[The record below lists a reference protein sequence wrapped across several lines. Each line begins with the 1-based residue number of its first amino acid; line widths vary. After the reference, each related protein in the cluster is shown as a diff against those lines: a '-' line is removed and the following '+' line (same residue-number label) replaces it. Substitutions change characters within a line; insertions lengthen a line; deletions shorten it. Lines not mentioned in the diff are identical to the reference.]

1 MSDNENSNKKLMPEG
16 GSSPPTD
23 QVQTTD
29 APAVDSE
36 TKDTSSA
43 EEEEKNP
50 QTPSTDND
58 KDKDESQGQETE
70 GGEEPNENPNKENKN
85 DYSETAKKVGESL
98 GEKYNKMLEAK
109 KNDNNK
115 DSLGDQMK
123 DLNEV
128 QVDKAFVSDSI
139 NLLGKISFDEL
150 IGNPLRAAVK
160 AQRDLAKET
169 LSYIRE
175 EGIKVDE
182 NGQGQI
188 TYVTM
193 NFIRDG
199 KQVKMRVPLLTLMP
213 VPRLSI
219 STMSYTFKAKVNAM
233 SGVVASVGSG
243 GTPIN
248 AGIST
253 GEGSK
258 SAAPAKQTTDSS
270 AKGNNETTGNKPGAS
285 TDNPAAS
292 KDNPAASKDN
302 PAASSNN
309 PTASAAGAKPT
320 ISTTP
325 TMSVGYSSKKDSGA
339 TRDSR
344 YSVETTMDISITASE
359 GEMPRGIDRLL
370 GVLDDSTE
378 VIDPKGTLQVSADR
392 ISLVNNYGAISVSY
406 RNGKGAYA
414 PTDVTCEPIEG
425 EAKPDMLESGD
436 EMLLI
441 FKAKGVYMVSAGE
454 LHRIVFVS

>member
-1 MSDNENSNKKLMPEG
+1 MSDNENNNNDLIPEG

-23 QVQTTD
+23 QVSQTD

-36 TKDTSSA
+36 TTDTSSA
-43 EEEEKNP
+43 EEEN
-50 QTPSTDND
+50 QQAPSTDND
-58 KDKDESQGQETE
+58 KNQSHES
-70 GGEEPNENPNKENKN
+70 NE
-85 DYSETAKKVGESL
+85 
-98 GEKYNKMLEAK
+98 GEKSEKNEDNKSDDSK
-109 KNDNNK
+109 KKEEKSTLDKTVDTTTSVIGALGDAHNAAQK
-115 DSLGDQMK
+115 KEKTPSLGDQMK

-193 NFIRDG
+193 NFFRDG

-253 GEGSK
+253 DNGSK
-258 SAAPAKQTTDSS
+258 SAASAKPAKDSS
-270 AKGNNETTGNKPGAS
+270 AKGNNEKTG
-285 TDNPAAS
+285 DNPAAS
-292 KDNPAASKDN
+292 TDNS
-302 PAASSNN
+302 AASSNK
-309 PTASAAGAKPT
+309 TAASATGAKPT

-392 ISLVNNYGAISVSY
+392 ISLVNNYGVISVSY

-414 PTDVTCEPIEG
+414 PTDVTCDPIEG

-454 LHRIVFVS
+454 LTRIVFVS

>member
-1 MSDNENSNKKLMPEG
+1 MSDNENINKDLIPEG
-16 GSSPPTD
+16 DSSPPTD
-23 QVQTTD
+23 QVPTTD

-36 TKDTSSA
+36 TNDTSSA
-43 EEEEKNP
+43 ENEEKNP
-50 QTPSTDND
+50 QTPPTDND

-70 GGEEPNENPNKENKN
+70 GGEEPNKENKN
-85 DYSETAKKVGESL
+85 DYSETAKKVGDSL
-98 GEKYNKMLEAK
+98 TQKYNKLLEAK

-128 QVDKAFVSDSI
+128 QVDKTFVSDSI

-253 GEGSK
+253 DNGSK
-258 SAAPAKQTTDSS
+258 SAAPAKPTTDSS
-270 AKGNNETTGNKPGAS
+270 SKGNNGKTG
-285 TDNPAAS
+285 DNPAAS
-292 KDNPAASKDN
+292 TDNSAASTEK
-302 PAASSNN
+302 PAASSDK
-309 PTASAAGAKPT
+309 PTASATGAKPT

-414 PTDVTCEPIEG
+414 PADVNCEPIEG
-425 EAKPDMLESGD
+425 ETKPDMLESGD

>member
-1 MSDNENSNKKLMPEG
+1 MSDNENNNKDLKPG
-16 GSSPPTD
+16 GESSPPTD
-23 QVQTTD
+23 QVSQTD

-36 TKDTSSA
+36 TNDTSSA
-43 EEEEKNP
+43 ENEEENQ
-50 QTPSTDND
+50 QTPTTDND
-58 KDKDESQGQETE
+58 NDESQGQGTE
-70 GGEEPNENPNKENKN
+70 GGEEPDENKKEDKN
-85 DYSETAKKVGESL
+85 DLADKLKKGGESL
-98 GEKYNKMLEAK
+98 TQKYNKLLEAK
-109 KNDNNK
+109 RNENNK

-128 QVDKAFVSDSI
+128 QVDKTFVSDSI

-258 SAAPAKQTTDSS
+258 SAAPAKPTTDSS
-270 AKGNNETTGNKPGAS
+270 SKGNNGKTGDNPAAS

-292 KDNPAASKDN
+292 TEN
-302 PAASSNN
+302 PAASSNK
-309 PTASAAGAKPT
+309 TAASATGAKST

-406 RNGKGAYA
+406 RNGKGAYV

-425 EAKPDMLESGD
+425 ETKPDILESGD

-441 FKAKGVYMVSAGE
+441 FKAKGVYVVSAGE

>member
-1 MSDNENSNKKLMPEG
+1 MSDNENKNKDLMPEG
-16 GSSPPTD
+16 SSSPPTD

-29 APAVDSE
+29 ATAVDSE

-43 EEEEKNP
+43 ENEEENQ
-50 QTPSTDND
+50 QTPTTDND
-58 KDKDESQGQETE
+58 NDKDESQGQETE
-70 GGEEPNENPNKENKN
+70 GGEEPNKENKN
-85 DYSETAKKVGESL
+85 DVSEAVKNFGESAF
-98 GEKYNKMLEAK
+98 EKGKEYYNTL
-109 KNDNNK
+109 KNKENK

-248 AGIST
+248 AGMST
-253 GEGSK
+253 DNGSK
-258 SAAPAKQTTDSS
+258 SAAPAKPTTDSS
-270 AKGNNETTGNKPGAS
+270 SKGNNGKTG
-285 TDNPAAS
+285 DNPAAS
-292 KDNPAASKDN
+292 TDNSAASTENSATSSNKT
-302 PAASSNN
+302 AASA
-309 PTASAAGAKPT
+309 TGAKPT

-406 RNGKGAYA
+406 RNGKGAYV

>member
-1 MSDNENSNKKLMPEG
+1 MSDNENNNKDLKPG
-16 GSSPPTD
+16 GESSPPTEENL
-23 QVQTTD
+23 Q
-29 APAVDSE
+29 AP
-36 TKDTSSA
+36 
-43 EEEEKNP
+43 P
-50 QTPSTDND
+50 TDND
-58 KDKDESQGQETE
+58 KNQSHESNEGKKSEKSEDNKSDDSKKKEEKSTLDKAVDTTTSVIGALGDAHNAAQK
-70 GGEEPNENPNKENKN
+70 KEK
-85 DYSETAKKVGESL
+85 TP
-98 GEKYNKMLEAK
+98 
-109 KNDNNK
+109 
-115 DSLGDQMK
+115 SLGDQMK

-193 NFIRDG
+193 NFFRDG

-248 AGIST
+248 AGMST
-253 GEGSK
+253 DNGSK
-258 SAAPAKQTTDSS
+258 SAASAKQAKDSS
-270 AKGNNETTGNKPGAS
+270 SKGNNEKTGDEPAAS
-285 TDNPAAS
+285 TDNS
-292 KDNPAASKDN
+292 
-302 PAASSNN
+302 AASSNK
-309 PTASAAGAKPT
+309 TAASAAGAKPT

-344 YSVETTMDISITASE
+344 YSVESTMDISITASE

-370 GVLDDSTE
+370 GILDDSTE

-392 ISLVNNYGAISVSY
+392 ISLVNNYGVISVSY

-441 FKAKGVYMVSAGE
+441 FKAKGVYMISAGE

>member
-1 MSDNENSNKKLMPEG
+1 MSDNENNNNDLKPVG

-23 QVQTTD
+23 QVSQTD
-29 APAVDSE
+29 APAVGSE
-36 TKDTSSA
+36 NNDTSSA
-43 EEEEKNP
+43 EEKEEKP
-50 QTPSTDND
+50 QGPSTDND

-70 GGEEPNENPNKENKN
+70 GGEESNKENKN
-85 DYSETAKKVGESL
+85 DFSETAKKVGKSL
-98 GEKYNKMLEAK
+98 TEKYNELLEAK
-109 KNDNNK
+109 KNDNKK

-128 QVDKAFVSDSI
+128 QVDKTFVSDSI

-193 NFIRDG
+193 NFFRDG

-248 AGIST
+248 AGMST
-253 GEGSK
+253 DNGSK
-258 SAAPAKQTTDSS
+258 SAASAKPAKDSS
-270 AKGNNETTGNKPGAS
+270 SKGNNEKTG
-285 TDNPAAS
+285 DEPAAS
-292 KDNPAASKDN
+292 TENS
-302 PAASSNN
+302 AASSNK
-309 PTASAAGAKPT
+309 TAASAAGAKPT

-454 LHRIVFVS
+454 LTRIVFVS

>member
-1 MSDNENSNKKLMPEG
+1 MPEG
-16 GSSPPTD
+16 GSSPPTEENP
-23 QVQTTD
+23 
-29 APAVDSE
+29 PA
-36 TKDTSSA
+36 
-43 EEEEKNP
+43 
-50 QTPSTDND
+50 PSTDND
-58 KDKDESQGQETE
+58 KNQSHESNEGKKSEKSEDNKSDDSKKKEEKSTLDKAVDTTTSVIGALGDAHNAAQK
-70 GGEEPNENPNKENKN
+70 KEK
-85 DYSETAKKVGESL
+85 TP
-98 GEKYNKMLEAK
+98 
-109 KNDNNK
+109 
-115 DSLGDQMK
+115 SLGDQMK

-128 QVDKAFVSDSI
+128 QVDKTFVSDSI

-193 NFIRDG
+193 NFFRDG

-248 AGIST
+248 AGMST
-253 GEGSK
+253 DNGSK
-258 SAAPAKQTTDSS
+258 SAASAKPAKDSS
-270 AKGNNETTGNKPGAS
+270 SKGNNEKTGDEPAAS
-285 TDNPAAS
+285 TDNS
-292 KDNPAASKDN
+292 
-302 PAASSNN
+302 AASSNK
-309 PTASAAGAKPT
+309 TAASAAGAKPT

-370 GVLDDSTE
+370 GILDDSTE
-378 VIDPKGTLQVSADR
+378 VIDLKGTLQVSADR
-392 ISLVNNYGAISVSY
+392 ISLVNNYGVISVSY

-425 EAKPDMLESGD
+425 EVKPDMLESGD

-454 LHRIVFVS
+454 LTRIVFVS

>member
-1 MSDNENSNKKLMPEG
+1 MPEG

-23 QVQTTD
+23 QVSQTD
-29 APAVDSE
+29 APAVGSE
-36 TKDTSSA
+36 NNDTSSA
-43 EEEEKNP
+43 EEKEEKP
-50 QTPSTDND
+50 QGPSTDND

-70 GGEEPNENPNKENKN
+70 GGEESNKENKN
-85 DYSETAKKVGESL
+85 DFSETAKKVGKSL
-98 GEKYNKMLEAK
+98 TEKYNELLEAK
-109 KNDNNK
+109 KNDNKK

-128 QVDKAFVSDSI
+128 QVDKTFVSDSI

-193 NFIRDG
+193 NFFRDG

-248 AGIST
+248 AGMST
-253 GEGSK
+253 DNGSK
-258 SAAPAKQTTDSS
+258 SAASAKQAKDSS
-270 AKGNNETTGNKPGAS
+270 SKGNNEKTGDEPAAS
-285 TDNPAAS
+285 TDNS
-292 KDNPAASKDN
+292 
-302 PAASSNN
+302 AASSNK
-309 PTASAAGAKPT
+309 TAASAAGAKPT

-370 GVLDDSTE
+370 GILDDSTE

-441 FKAKGVYMVSAGE
+441 FKAKGVYMISAGE

>member
-1 MSDNENSNKKLMPEG
+1 MSDNENKNNNLMPEG

-23 QVQTTD
+23 QVSTTD
-29 APAVDSE
+29 PPAVDSE
-36 TKDTSSA
+36 TNDTSSA
-43 EEEEKNP
+43 ENEEENQ
-50 QTPSTDND
+50 QTPTTDND
-58 KDKDESQGQETE
+58 NDESQGQRTE
-70 GGEEPNENPNKENKN
+70 GGEEPDGNDKENENPNKENKN
-85 DYSETAKKVGESL
+85 DLPNTIGNSVGKVFKEGMDAWKTTSNA
-98 GEKYNKMLEAK
+98 G
-109 KNDNNK
+109 NDK
-115 DSLGDQMK
+115 SLGDQMK

-253 GEGSK
+253 DNGSK
-258 SAAPAKQTTDSS
+258 SAAPAKQTTGSS
-270 AKGNNETTGNKPGAS
+270 AKGNNEKTGDKPAAS
-285 TDNPAAS
+285 TDNSAAS
-292 KDNPAASKDN
+292 TENST
-302 PAASSNN
+302 ASSNK
-309 PTASAAGAKPT
+309 TAASAAGAKPT

-392 ISLVNNYGAISVSY
+392 ISLVNNYGTISVSY

-414 PTDVTCEPIEG
+414 PTDVTCDPIEG

-454 LHRIVFVS
+454 LTRIVFVS

>member
-1 MSDNENSNKKLMPEG
+1 MSDNENNNNDLIPEG

-23 QVQTTD
+23 QVSQTD
-29 APAVDSE
+29 APAVGSE
-36 TKDTSSA
+36 NNDTSSA
-43 EEEEKNP
+43 EEKEEKP
-50 QTPSTDND
+50 QGPSTDND

-70 GGEEPNENPNKENKN
+70 GGEESNKENKN
-85 DYSETAKKVGESL
+85 DFSETAKKVGKSL
-98 GEKYNKMLEAK
+98 TEKYNELLEAK
-109 KNDNNK
+109 KNDNKK

-128 QVDKAFVSDSI
+128 QVDKTFVSDSI

-193 NFIRDG
+193 NFFRDG

-248 AGIST
+248 AGMST
-253 GEGSK
+253 DNGSK
-258 SAAPAKQTTDSS
+258 SAASAKPAKDSS
-270 AKGNNETTGNKPGAS
+270 SKGNNEKTGDEPAAS
-285 TDNPAAS
+285 TDNS
-292 KDNPAASKDN
+292 
-302 PAASSNN
+302 AASSNK
-309 PTASAAGAKPT
+309 TAASAAGAKPT

-344 YSVETTMDISITASE
+344 YSVESTMDISITASE

-370 GVLDDSTE
+370 GILDDSTE

-454 LHRIVFVS
+454 LTRIVFVS

>member
-1 MSDNENSNKKLMPEG
+1 MSDNENKNKDLMPEG

-29 APAVDSE
+29 ATAVDSE

-43 EEEEKNP
+43 ENEEENQ
-50 QTPSTDND
+50 QTPTTDND
-58 KDKDESQGQETE
+58 NDKDESQGQETE
-70 GGEEPNENPNKENKN
+70 GGEEPNKENKN
-85 DYSETAKKVGESL
+85 DVSEAVKNFGESAF
-98 GEKYNKMLEAK
+98 EKGKEYYNTL
-109 KNDNNK
+109 KNKENK

-213 VPRLSI
+213 VPRL
-219 STMSYTFKAKVNAM
+219 N
-233 SGVVASVGSG
+233 
-243 GTPIN
+243 
-248 AGIST
+248 
-253 GEGSK
+253 
-258 SAAPAKQTTDSS
+258 Q
-270 AKGNNETTGNKPGAS
+270 
-285 TDNPAAS
+285 
-292 KDNPAASKDN
+292 
-302 PAASSNN
+302 
-309 PTASAAGAKPT
+309 
-320 ISTTP
+320 
-325 TMSVGYSSKKDSGA
+325 
-339 TRDSR
+339 
-344 YSVETTMDISITASE
+344 
-359 GEMPRGIDRLL
+359 
-370 GVLDDSTE
+370 
-378 VIDPKGTLQVSADR
+378 
-392 ISLVNNYGAISVSY
+392 
-406 RNGKGAYA
+406 
-414 PTDVTCEPIEG
+414 
-425 EAKPDMLESGD
+425 
-436 EMLLI
+436 
-441 FKAKGVYMVSAGE
+441 YMFYKY
-454 LHRIVFVS
+454 L

>member
-1 MSDNENSNKKLMPEG
+1 MSDNENNNNDLIPEG

-23 QVQTTD
+23 QVSQTD

-36 TKDTSSA
+36 TTDTSSA
-43 EEEEKNP
+43 EEEN
-50 QTPSTDND
+50 QQAPSTDND
-58 KDKDESQGQETE
+58 NDESQSQETE
-70 GGEEPNENPNKENKN
+70 GGEKPDGNKKEDKN
-85 DYSETAKKVGESL
+85 DLSDQLKEAGKSL
-98 GEKYNKMLEAK
+98 TQKYNELLEAK
-109 KNDNNK
+109 KNDNKK

-128 QVDKAFVSDSI
+128 QVDKTFVSDSI

-193 NFIRDG
+193 NFFRDG

-243 GTPIN
+243 GSPIN
-248 AGIST
+248 AGMST
-253 GEGSK
+253 DNGSK

-270 AKGNNETTGNKPGAS
+270 SKGNNEKTG
-285 TDNPAAS
+285 DNPAAS
-292 KDNPAASKDN
+292 TDNS
-302 PAASSNN
+302 AASSNK
-309 PTASAAGAKPT
+309 TAASATGAKPT
-320 ISTTP
+320 IATTP

-392 ISLVNNYGAISVSY
+392 ISLVNNYGVISVSY

-454 LHRIVFVS
+454 LTRIVFVS

>member
-1 MSDNENSNKKLMPEG
+1 MSDNENNNKDLKPG
-16 GSSPPTD
+16 GESSPPT
-23 QVQTTD
+23 
-29 APAVDSE
+29 
-36 TKDTSSA
+36 
-43 EEEEKNP
+43 EENP
-50 QTPSTDND
+50 QTPHTDNDND
-58 KDKDESQGQETE
+58 KDKSQSQETE
-70 GGEEPNENPNKENKN
+70 GGEEPDVNNKEDENPNKENKN
-85 DYSETAKKVGESL
+85 DLANKIGNSVGKAVEEGIDAWKTTSNT
-98 GEKYNKMLEAK
+98 GK
-109 KNDNNK
+109 DN
-115 DSLGDQMK
+115 SLGDQIK

-128 QVDKAFVSDSI
+128 QVDKTFVSDSI

-193 NFIRDG
+193 NFFRDG

-253 GEGSK
+253 DNGSK
-258 SAAPAKQTTDSS
+258 SAASAKPAKDSS
-270 AKGNNETTGNKPGAS
+270 AKGNNEKTGDKPAAS
-285 TDNPAAS
+285 TDNPS
-292 KDNPAASKDN
+292 T
-302 PAASSNN
+302 SSNK

-392 ISLVNNYGAISVSY
+392 ISLVNNYGVISVSY

-414 PTDVTCEPIEG
+414 PTDVTCDPIEG

-454 LHRIVFVS
+454 LTRIVFVS

>member
-1 MSDNENSNKKLMPEG
+1 MSDNENNNKDLKPG
-16 GSSPPTD
+16 GESSPPTK
-23 QVQTTD
+23 
-29 APAVDSE
+29 E
-36 TKDTSSA
+36 
-43 EEEEKNP
+43 NP
-50 QTPSTDND
+50 QTPHTDNDND
-58 KDKDESQGQETE
+58 KDKSQSQETE
-70 GGEEPNENPNKENKN
+70 GGEEPDVNNKEDENPNKENNN
-85 DYSETAKKVGESL
+85 DLPDKIGNSVGKAFKEGMDAWKATSNT
-98 GEKYNKMLEAK
+98 G
-109 KNDNNK
+109 NDK
-115 DSLGDQMK
+115 SLGDQMK

-193 NFIRDG
+193 NFFRDG

-248 AGIST
+248 AGMST
-253 GEGSK
+253 DNSSK
-258 SAAPAKQTTDSS
+258 SAASAKATTNSS
-270 AKGNNETTGNKPGAS
+270 SKGNNEKTGDEPAAS
-285 TDNPAAS
+285 TDNSAVSSNKTAAS
-292 KDNPAASKDN
+292 ATGTKS
-302 PAASSNN
+302 
-309 PTASAAGAKPT
+309 T

-392 ISLVNNYGAISVSY
+392 ISLVNNYGVISVSY

-454 LHRIVFVS
+454 LTRIVFVS

>member
-1 MSDNENSNKKLMPEG
+1 MSDNENNNNDLMPVG
-16 GSSPPTD
+16 GSSPPTEENP
-23 QVQTTD
+23 
-29 APAVDSE
+29 PA
-36 TKDTSSA
+36 
-43 EEEEKNP
+43 
-50 QTPSTDND
+50 PSTD
-58 KDKDESQGQETE
+58 KDKNQRHESNE
-70 GGEEPNENPNKENKN
+70 GKKSEKSEDNKSDDSKKKEEKSTLDKVVDTTTSVIGALGDAHNAAQKKEK
-85 DYSETAKKVGESL
+85 TP
-98 GEKYNKMLEAK
+98 
-109 KNDNNK
+109 
-115 DSLGDQMK
+115 SLGDQMK
-123 DLNEV
+123 DLSEV

-193 NFIRDG
+193 NFFRDG

-248 AGIST
+248 AGMST
-253 GEGSK
+253 DNGSK
-258 SAAPAKQTTDSS
+258 SAASAKPAKDSS
-270 AKGNNETTGNKPGAS
+270 SKGNNEKTGDEPAAS
-285 TDNPAAS
+285 TDNS
-292 KDNPAASKDN
+292 
-302 PAASSNN
+302 AASSNK
-309 PTASAAGAKPT
+309 TAASAAGAKPT

-344 YSVETTMDISITASE
+344 YSVESTMDISITASE

-370 GVLDDSTE
+370 GILDDSTE

-392 ISLVNNYGAISVSY
+392 ISLVNNYGVISVSY

-454 LHRIVFVS
+454 LTRIVFVS

>member
-1 MSDNENSNKKLMPEG
+1 MSDNENNNKDLKPG
-16 GSSPPTD
+16 GESSPPTD

-29 APAVDSE
+29 ATAVDSE
-36 TKDTSSA
+36 TNDTSSA

-50 QTPSTDND
+50 QTPNTDND
-58 KDKDESQGQETE
+58 NDGSQSQGQETE
-70 GGEEPNENPNKENKN
+70 GGEEPNKNPNKENKN

-258 SAAPAKQTTDSS
+258 SAAPAKPTTDSS
-270 AKGNNETTGNKPGAS
+270 SKGNNGKTGDTPAAS
-285 TDNPAAS
+285 TDNPATS
-292 KDNPAASKDN
+292 TENST
-302 PAASSNN
+302 ASSNK
-309 PTASAAGAKPT
+309 TAASATGAKPT

-414 PTDVTCEPIEG
+414 PTDVNCEPIEG

>member
-1 MSDNENSNKKLMPEG
+1 MSDNENNNNDLMPEG
-16 GSSPPTD
+16 GSSPPTEENP
-23 QVQTTD
+23 
-29 APAVDSE
+29 PA
-36 TKDTSSA
+36 
-43 EEEEKNP
+43 
-50 QTPSTDND
+50 PSTD
-58 KDKDESQGQETE
+58 KDKNQRHESNE
-70 GGEEPNENPNKENKN
+70 GKKSEKSEDNKSDDSKKKEEKSTLDKVVDTTTSVIGALGDAHNAAQKKEK
-85 DYSETAKKVGESL
+85 TP
-98 GEKYNKMLEAK
+98 
-109 KNDNNK
+109 
-115 DSLGDQMK
+115 SLGDQMK

-128 QVDKAFVSDSI
+128 QVDKTFVSDSI

-193 NFIRDG
+193 NFFRDG

-248 AGIST
+248 AGMST
-253 GEGSK
+253 DNGSK
-258 SAAPAKQTTDSS
+258 SAASAKPAKDSS
-270 AKGNNETTGNKPGAS
+270 SKGNNEKTG
-285 TDNPAAS
+285 DE
-292 KDNPAASKDN
+292 
-302 PAASSNN
+302 PAASSNK
-309 PTASAAGAKPT
+309 TAASAAGAKPT

-370 GVLDDSTE
+370 GILDDSTE

-441 FKAKGVYMVSAGE
+441 FKAKGVYMISAGE

>member
-1 MSDNENSNKKLMPEG
+1 MSDNENSNKDLKPG
-16 GSSPPTD
+16 GESSPPTD
-23 QVQTTD
+23 QVSQTD
-29 APAVDSE
+29 ATAVDSE
-36 TKDTSSA
+36 TNNTSSA
-43 EEEEKNP
+43 ENEEENQ
-50 QTPSTDND
+50 QTPTTDND
-58 KDKDESQGQETE
+58 NDESQGQRTE
-70 GGEEPNENPNKENKN
+70 GGEEPDGNNKENENRNKENKN
-85 DYSETAKKVGESL
+85 DLPNTIGNSVGKVFKEGMDAWKATSNA
-98 GEKYNKMLEAK
+98 GK
-109 KNDNNK
+109 DN
-115 DSLGDQMK
+115 SLGDQMK

-128 QVDKAFVSDSI
+128 QVDKAFVTDSI

-253 GEGSK
+253 DNGSK
-258 SAAPAKQTTDSS
+258 SAAPAKPTTDSS
-270 AKGNNETTGNKPGAS
+270 AKGNNGKTG
-285 TDNPAAS
+285 DNPAAS
-292 KDNPAASKDN
+292 TDNSAASTENSATSSNKT
-302 PAASSNN
+302 AASA
-309 PTASAAGAKPT
+309 TGAKST

-414 PTDVTCEPIEG
+414 PTDVNCEPIEG
-425 EAKPDMLESGD
+425 ETKPDMLESGD

>member
-1 MSDNENSNKKLMPEG
+1 MSDNENKNNNLMPEG

-23 QVQTTD
+23 QVPTTD

-36 TKDTSSA
+36 TNDTSSA
-43 EEEEKNP
+43 ENEEENQ
-50 QTPSTDND
+50 QTPTTDND
-58 KDKDESQGQETE
+58 NDESQGQRTE

-193 NFIRDG
+193 NFFRDG

-258 SAAPAKQTTDSS
+258 SAAPAKPTTDSS
-270 AKGNNETTGNKPGAS
+270 SKGNNEKTGDKS
-285 TDNPAAS
+285 AAS
-292 KDNPAASKDN
+292 KDNPAASTEN
-302 PAASSNN
+302 PAASSNK
-309 PTASAAGAKPT
+309 TAASATGAKPT

-414 PTDVTCEPIEG
+414 PADVNCEPIEG

>member
-1 MSDNENSNKKLMPEG
+1 MSDNENNNNDLIPEG
-16 GSSPPTD
+16 GSSPPT
-23 QVQTTD
+23 
-29 APAVDSE
+29 
-36 TKDTSSA
+36 
-43 EEEEKNP
+43 EENP

-58 KDKDESQGQETE
+58 KNQRHESNEGKKSEKSEDNKSDDSKKKEEKSTLDKVVDTTTSVIGALGDAHNAAQK
-70 GGEEPNENPNKENKN
+70 KEK
-85 DYSETAKKVGESL
+85 TP
-98 GEKYNKMLEAK
+98 
-109 KNDNNK
+109 
-115 DSLGDQMK
+115 SLGDQMK
-123 DLNEV
+123 DLSEV

-193 NFIRDG
+193 NFFRDG

-248 AGIST
+248 AGMST
-253 GEGSK
+253 DNGSK
-258 SAAPAKQTTDSS
+258 SAASAKPAKDSS
-270 AKGNNETTGNKPGAS
+270 SKGNNEKTGDEPAAS
-285 TDNPAAS
+285 TDNS
-292 KDNPAASKDN
+292 
-302 PAASSNN
+302 AASSNK
-309 PTASAAGAKPT
+309 TAASAAGAKPT

-344 YSVETTMDISITASE
+344 YSVESTMDISITASE

-370 GVLDDSTE
+370 GILDDSTE

-392 ISLVNNYGAISVSY
+392 ISLVNNYGVISVSY

-454 LHRIVFVS
+454 LTRIVFVS

>member
-1 MSDNENSNKKLMPEG
+1 MSDNENNNKDLKPG
-16 GSSPPTD
+16 GESSPPTEENL
-23 QVQTTD
+23 Q
-29 APAVDSE
+29 AP
-36 TKDTSSA
+36 
-43 EEEEKNP
+43 P
-50 QTPSTDND
+50 TDND
-58 KDKDESQGQETE
+58 KNQSHESNE
-70 GGEEPNENPNKENKN
+70 GKKSEKSEENKS
-85 DYSETAKKVGESL
+85 DDSKKKEEKSTLDKVVDTTTSVIGAL
-98 GEKYNKMLEAK
+98 GDAHNAAQKKEKTP
-109 KNDNNK
+109 
-115 DSLGDQMK
+115 SLGDQMK

-193 NFIRDG
+193 NFFRDG

-248 AGIST
+248 AGMST
-253 GEGSK
+253 DNGSK
-258 SAAPAKQTTDSS
+258 SAASAKPAKDSS
-270 AKGNNETTGNKPGAS
+270 SKGNNEKTGDESAAS
-285 TDNPAAS
+285 TDNS
-292 KDNPAASKDN
+292 
-302 PAASSNN
+302 AASSNK
-309 PTASAAGAKPT
+309 TAASAAGAKPT

-344 YSVETTMDISITASE
+344 YSVESTMDISITASE

-370 GVLDDSTE
+370 GILDDSTE

-392 ISLVNNYGAISVSY
+392 ISLVNNYGVISVSY

-454 LHRIVFVS
+454 LTRIVFVS

>member
-1 MSDNENSNKKLMPEG
+1 MPEG

-23 QVQTTD
+23 QVSQTD
-29 APAVDSE
+29 APAVGSE
-36 TKDTSSA
+36 NNDTSSA
-43 EEEEKNP
+43 EEKEEKP
-50 QTPSTDND
+50 QGPSTDND

-70 GGEEPNENPNKENKN
+70 GGEESNKENKN
-85 DYSETAKKVGESL
+85 DFSETAKKVGKSL
-98 GEKYNKMLEAK
+98 TEKYNELLEAK
-109 KNDNNK
+109 KNDNKK

-128 QVDKAFVSDSI
+128 QVDKTFVSDSI

-193 NFIRDG
+193 NFFRDG

-248 AGIST
+248 AGMST
-253 GEGSK
+253 DNGSK
-258 SAAPAKQTTDSS
+258 SAASAKPAKDSS
-270 AKGNNETTGNKPGAS
+270 SKGNNEKTGDEPAAS
-285 TDNPAAS
+285 TDNS
-292 KDNPAASKDN
+292 
-302 PAASSNN
+302 AASSNK
-309 PTASAAGAKPT
+309 TAASAAGAKPT

-406 RNGKGAYA
+406 RNGKGAYS

-454 LHRIVFVS
+454 LTRIVFVS

>member
-1 MSDNENSNKKLMPEG
+1 MSDNENNNKDLKPG
-16 GSSPPTD
+16 GESSPPTEENL
-23 QVQTTD
+23 Q
-29 APAVDSE
+29 AP
-36 TKDTSSA
+36 
-43 EEEEKNP
+43 P
-50 QTPSTDND
+50 TDND
-58 KDKDESQGQETE
+58 KNQSHESNEGKKSEKSEDNKSDDSKKKEEKSTLDKAVDTTTSVIGALGDAHNAAQK
-70 GGEEPNENPNKENKN
+70 KEK
-85 DYSETAKKVGESL
+85 TP
-98 GEKYNKMLEAK
+98 
-109 KNDNNK
+109 
-115 DSLGDQMK
+115 SLGDQMK
-123 DLNEV
+123 DLSEV

-193 NFIRDG
+193 NFFRDG

-248 AGIST
+248 AGMST
-253 GEGSK
+253 DNGSK
-258 SAAPAKQTTDSS
+258 SAASAKPAKDSS
-270 AKGNNETTGNKPGAS
+270 SKGNNEKTG
-285 TDNPAAS
+285 DEPAAS
-292 KDNPAASKDN
+292 TENS
-302 PAASSNN
+302 AASSNK
-309 PTASAAGAKPT
+309 TAASAAGAKPT

-370 GVLDDSTE
+370 GILDDSTE

-454 LHRIVFVS
+454 LTRIVFVS

>member
-1 MSDNENSNKKLMPEG
+1 MSDNENNNNDLIPEG
-16 GSSPPTD
+16 GSSPPTEENL
-23 QVQTTD
+23 Q
-29 APAVDSE
+29 AP
-36 TKDTSSA
+36 
-43 EEEEKNP
+43 P
-50 QTPSTDND
+50 TDND
-58 KDKDESQGQETE
+58 KNQSHESNEGKKSEKSEDNKSDDSKKKEEKSTLDKTVDTTTSVIGALGDAHNAAQK
-70 GGEEPNENPNKENKN
+70 KEKT
-85 DYSETAKKVGESL
+85 S
-98 GEKYNKMLEAK
+98 
-109 KNDNNK
+109 
-115 DSLGDQMK
+115 SLGDQMK

-128 QVDKAFVSDSI
+128 QVDKTFVSDSI

-193 NFIRDG
+193 NFFRDG

-248 AGIST
+248 AGMST
-253 GEGSK
+253 DNGSK
-258 SAAPAKQTTDSS
+258 SAASAKPAKDSS
-270 AKGNNETTGNKPGAS
+270 AKGNNEKTGDKPAAS
-285 TDNPAAS
+285 TDNPS
-292 KDNPAASKDN
+292 T
-302 PAASSNN
+302 SSNK

-392 ISLVNNYGAISVSY
+392 ISLVNNYGVISVSY

-454 LHRIVFVS
+454 LTRIVFVS

>member
-1 MSDNENSNKKLMPEG
+1 MSDNENNNNDLMPEG
-16 GSSPPTD
+16 GSSPPTEENP
-23 QVQTTD
+23 
-29 APAVDSE
+29 PA
-36 TKDTSSA
+36 
-43 EEEEKNP
+43 
-50 QTPSTDND
+50 PSTD
-58 KDKDESQGQETE
+58 KDKNQRHESNE
-70 GGEEPNENPNKENKN
+70 GKKSEKSEDNKSDDSKKKEEKSTLDKVVDTTTSVIGALGDAHNAAQKKEK
-85 DYSETAKKVGESL
+85 TP
-98 GEKYNKMLEAK
+98 
-109 KNDNNK
+109 
-115 DSLGDQMK
+115 SLGDQMK

-128 QVDKAFVSDSI
+128 QVDKTFVSDSI

-193 NFIRDG
+193 NFFRDG

-248 AGIST
+248 AGMST
-253 GEGSK
+253 DNGSK
-258 SAAPAKQTTDSS
+258 SAASAKPAKDSS
-270 AKGNNETTGNKPGAS
+270 SKGNNEKTGDEPAAS
-285 TDNPAAS
+285 TDNS
-292 KDNPAASKDN
+292 
-302 PAASSNN
+302 AASSNK
-309 PTASAAGAKPT
+309 TAASAAGAKPT

-344 YSVETTMDISITASE
+344 YSVESTMDISITASE

-370 GVLDDSTE
+370 GILDDSTE

-392 ISLVNNYGAISVSY
+392 ISLVNNYGVISVSY

-454 LHRIVFVS
+454 LTRIVFVS

>member
-1 MSDNENSNKKLMPEG
+1 MSDNENNNKDLKPG
-16 GSSPPTD
+16 GESSPPTD
-23 QVQTTD
+23 QVSQTD

-36 TKDTSSA
+36 TNDTSSA
-43 EEEEKNP
+43 ENEEENQ

-58 KDKDESQGQETE
+58 KNKDEGQSQETE
-70 GGEEPNENPNKENKN
+70 GGEEPDENKKEDKN
-85 DYSETAKKVGESL
+85 DLADKLKKGGESL
-98 GEKYNKMLEAK
+98 TQKYNKLLEAK
-109 KNDNNK
+109 RNENNK

-128 QVDKAFVSDSI
+128 QVDKTFVSDSI

-258 SAAPAKQTTDSS
+258 SAAPAKPTTDSS
-270 AKGNNETTGNKPGAS
+270 AKGNNEKTGDKS
-285 TDNPAAS
+285 AAS
-292 KDNPAASKDN
+292 KDNPAASTEN
-302 PAASSNN
+302 PAASSNK
-309 PTASAAGAKPT
+309 TAASATGAKPT

-414 PTDVTCEPIEG
+414 PADVNCEPIEG

>member
-1 MSDNENSNKKLMPEG
+1 MSDNENNNNDLIPEG
-16 GSSPPTD
+16 GSSPPTEENL
-23 QVQTTD
+23 Q
-29 APAVDSE
+29 AP
-36 TKDTSSA
+36 
-43 EEEEKNP
+43 P
-50 QTPSTDND
+50 TDND
-58 KDKDESQGQETE
+58 KNQSHESNEGKKSEKSEDNKSDDSKKKEEKSTLDKTVDTTTSVIGALGDAHNAAQK
-70 GGEEPNENPNKENKN
+70 KEK
-85 DYSETAKKVGESL
+85 TP
-98 GEKYNKMLEAK
+98 
-109 KNDNNK
+109 
-115 DSLGDQMK
+115 SLGDQMK
-123 DLNEV
+123 DFNEV
-128 QVDKAFVSDSI
+128 QVDKTFVSDSI

-182 NGQGQI
+182 DGQGQI

-193 NFIRDG
+193 NFFRDG

-253 GEGSK
+253 DNGSK
-258 SAAPAKQTTDSS
+258 SAASAKATTDSS
-270 AKGNNETTGNKPGAS
+270 SKGNNEKTG
-285 TDNPAAS
+285 DNPAAS
-292 KDNPAASKDN
+292 TDNS
-302 PAASSNN
+302 AASSKK
-309 PTASAAGAKPT
+309 TAASATGAKPT

-392 ISLVNNYGAISVSY
+392 ISLVNNYGVISVSY

-414 PTDVTCEPIEG
+414 PTDVTCDPIEG

-454 LHRIVFVS
+454 LTRIVFVS

>member
-1 MSDNENSNKKLMPEG
+1 MSDNENNNKDLKPG
-16 GSSPPTD
+16 GESSPPTEENL
-23 QVQTTD
+23 Q
-29 APAVDSE
+29 AP
-36 TKDTSSA
+36 
-43 EEEEKNP
+43 P
-50 QTPSTDND
+50 TDND
-58 KDKDESQGQETE
+58 KNQSHESNEGKKSEKSEDNKSDDSKKKEEKSTLDKAVDTTTSVIGALGDAHNAAQK
-70 GGEEPNENPNKENKN
+70 KEK
-85 DYSETAKKVGESL
+85 TP
-98 GEKYNKMLEAK
+98 
-109 KNDNNK
+109 
-115 DSLGDQMK
+115 SLGDQMK
-123 DLNEV
+123 DFSEV

-193 NFIRDG
+193 NFFRDG

-248 AGIST
+248 AGMST
-253 GEGSK
+253 DNGSK
-258 SAAPAKQTTDSS
+258 SAASAKPAKDSS
-270 AKGNNETTGNKPGAS
+270 SKGNNEK
-285 TDNPAAS
+285 TDDEPAAS
-292 KDNPAASKDN
+292 TENS
-302 PAASSNN
+302 AASSNK
-309 PTASAAGAKPT
+309 TAASAAGAKPT

-454 LHRIVFVS
+454 LTRIVFVS

>member
-1 MSDNENSNKKLMPEG
+1 MSDNENNNKDLKPG
-16 GSSPPTD
+16 GESSPPTD
-23 QVQTTD
+23 QDPKTD
-29 APAVDSE
+29 ATAVGSE
-36 TKDTSSA
+36 TTDTSSA
-43 EEEEKNP
+43 EEEN
-50 QTPSTDND
+50 QQAPSTDND
-58 KDKDESQGQETE
+58 KNQSHES
-70 GGEEPNENPNKENKN
+70 NE
-85 DYSETAKKVGESL
+85 
-98 GEKYNKMLEAK
+98 GEKSEKNEDNKSDDSK
-109 KNDNNK
+109 KKEEKSTLDKTVDTTTSVIGALGDAHNAAQK
-115 DSLGDQMK
+115 KEKTPSLGDQMK

-193 NFIRDG
+193 NFFRDG

-243 GTPIN
+243 DTPIN

-253 GEGSK
+253 DNGSK
-258 SAAPAKQTTDSS
+258 SAASAKPAKDSS
-270 AKGNNETTGNKPGAS
+270 AKVNNEKTGDEPAAS
-285 TDNPAAS
+285 TDNS
-292 KDNPAASKDN
+292 
-302 PAASSNN
+302 AASSNK
-309 PTASAAGAKPT
+309 TAASATGAKPT

-392 ISLVNNYGAISVSY
+392 ISLVNNYGVISVSY

-414 PTDVTCEPIEG
+414 PTDVTCDPIEG

-454 LHRIVFVS
+454 LTRIVFVS

>member
-1 MSDNENSNKKLMPEG
+1 MSDNENNNNDLKPG
-16 GSSPPTD
+16 GESSPPTD
-23 QVQTTD
+23 QVSQTD

-36 TKDTSSA
+36 TTDTSSA
-43 EEEEKNP
+43 EEEN
-50 QTPSTDND
+50 QQAPSTDND
-58 KDKDESQGQETE
+58 NDESQGQETE
-70 GGEEPNENPNKENKN
+70 GGEEPNKENKN
-85 DYSETAKKVGESL
+85 DFSETAKKVSKSL
-98 GEKYNKMLEAK
+98 TDKYNELKEAK
-109 KNDNNK
+109 KNDNKK

-128 QVDKAFVSDSI
+128 QVDKTFVSDSI

-193 NFIRDG
+193 NFFRDG

-248 AGIST
+248 AGMST
-253 GEGSK
+253 DNGSK
-258 SAAPAKQTTDSS
+258 SAASAKPAKDSS
-270 AKGNNETTGNKPGAS
+270 AKGNNEKTGDKPAASSEKPAAS
-285 TDNPAAS
+285 TDNSAVSLNKTAAS
-292 KDNPAASKDN
+292 ATGTKS
-302 PAASSNN
+302 
-309 PTASAAGAKPT
+309 T

-392 ISLVNNYGAISVSY
+392 ISLVNNYGTISVSY

-414 PTDVTCEPIEG
+414 PTDVTCDPIEG

-454 LHRIVFVS
+454 LTRIVFVS

>member
-1 MSDNENSNKKLMPEG
+1 MSDNENNNKDLKPGG
-16 GSSPPTD
+16 GSSPPT
-23 QVQTTD
+23 
-29 APAVDSE
+29 
-36 TKDTSSA
+36 
-43 EEEEKNP
+43 EENP

-58 KDKDESQGQETE
+58 KNQSHES
-70 GGEEPNENPNKENKN
+70 NE
-85 DYSETAKKVGESL
+85 
-98 GEKYNKMLEAK
+98 GEKSEKSEDNKSDDSK
-109 KNDNNK
+109 KKEEKSTLDKTVDTTTSVIGALGDAHNAAQK
-115 DSLGDQMK
+115 KEKAPSLGDQIK

-128 QVDKAFVSDSI
+128 QVDKTFVSDSI

-193 NFIRDG
+193 NFFRDG

-248 AGIST
+248 AGMST
-253 GEGSK
+253 DNGSK
-258 SAAPAKQTTDSS
+258 SAASAKPAKDSS
-270 AKGNNETTGNKPGAS
+270 AKGNNEKTGDKPAAS
-285 TDNPAAS
+285 TDNPS
-292 KDNPAASKDN
+292 T
-302 PAASSNN
+302 SSNK

-344 YSVETTMDISITASE
+344 YSVETTMDISITDSE

-454 LHRIVFVS
+454 LTRIVFVS

>member
-1 MSDNENSNKKLMPEG
+1 MSDNENNNKDLKPG
-16 GSSPPTD
+16 GESSPPTD
-23 QVQTTD
+23 QVSQTD
-29 APAVDSE
+29 APAVGSE
-36 TKDTSSA
+36 NNDTSSA
-43 EEEEKNP
+43 EKEEEKP
-50 QTPSTDND
+50 QAPSADND
-58 KDKDESQGQETE
+58 KDEGQGQETE
-70 GGEEPNENPNKENKN
+70 GGEKPDGNKKEDKN
-85 DYSETAKKVGESL
+85 DLSDQLKEAGKSL
-98 GEKYNKMLEAK
+98 TEKYNKLLEAK
-109 KNDNNK
+109 KNENNK

-128 QVDKAFVSDSI
+128 QVDKTFVSDSI

-193 NFIRDG
+193 NFFRDG

-248 AGIST
+248 AGMST
-253 GEGSK
+253 DNGSK
-258 SAAPAKQTTDSS
+258 SAASAKPAKDSS
-270 AKGNNETTGNKPGAS
+270 SKGNNEKTG
-285 TDNPAAS
+285 DNPAAS
-292 KDNPAASKDN
+292 TDNS
-302 PAASSNN
+302 AASSNK
-309 PTASAAGAKPT
+309 TAASATGAKPT

-392 ISLVNNYGAISVSY
+392 ISLVNNYGVISVSY

-414 PTDVTCEPIEG
+414 PTDVTCDPIEG

-454 LHRIVFVS
+454 LTRIVFVS

>member
-1 MSDNENSNKKLMPEG
+1 MSDNENSNKDLKPG
-16 GSSPPTD
+16 GESSPPTD

-29 APAVDSE
+29 ATAVDSE
-36 TKDTSSA
+36 TNDTSSA
-43 EEEEKNP
+43 ENEEKNP
-50 QTPSTDND
+50 QTPPTDND

-70 GGEEPNENPNKENKN
+70 GGEEPNKENKN
-85 DYSETAKKVGESL
+85 DYSETAKKVGDSL
-98 GEKYNKMLEAK
+98 TQKYNKLLEAK

-128 QVDKAFVSDSI
+128 QVDKTFVSDSI

-253 GEGSK
+253 DNGSK
-258 SAAPAKQTTDSS
+258 SAASAKQTTDSS
-270 AKGNNETTGNKPGAS
+270 SKGNNGKAGDNSAAS
-285 TDNPAAS
+285 TDNPATSTENSATS
-292 KDNPAASKDN
+292 SNKTAAS
-302 PAASSNN
+302 A
-309 PTASAAGAKPT
+309 TGAKPT

-414 PTDVTCEPIEG
+414 PADVNCEPIEG
-425 EAKPDMLESGD
+425 ETKPDMLESGD

>member
-1 MSDNENSNKKLMPEG
+1 MSDNENNNKDLKPGG
-16 GSSPPTD
+16 GSSPPT
-23 QVQTTD
+23 
-29 APAVDSE
+29 
-36 TKDTSSA
+36 
-43 EEEEKNP
+43 EENP

-58 KDKDESQGQETE
+58 KNQSHES
-70 GGEEPNENPNKENKN
+70 NE
-85 DYSETAKKVGESL
+85 
-98 GEKYNKMLEAK
+98 GEKSEKSEDNKSDDSK
-109 KNDNNK
+109 KKEEKSTLDKTVDTTTSVIGALGDAHNAAQK
-115 DSLGDQMK
+115 KEKAPSLGDQIK

-128 QVDKAFVSDSI
+128 QVDKTFVSDSI

-193 NFIRDG
+193 NFFRDG

-248 AGIST
+248 AGMST
-253 GEGSK
+253 DNGSK
-258 SAAPAKQTTDSS
+258 SAASAKPAKDSS
-270 AKGNNETTGNKPGAS
+270 AKGNNEKTGDKPAAS
-285 TDNPAAS
+285 TDNPS
-292 KDNPAASKDN
+292 T
-302 PAASSNN
+302 SSNK

-454 LHRIVFVS
+454 LTRIVFVS

>member
-1 MSDNENSNKKLMPEG
+1 MSDNENNNKDLKPG
-16 GSSPPTD
+16 GESSPPTD
-23 QVQTTD
+23 QVSQTD

-36 TKDTSSA
+36 TTDTSSA
-43 EEEEKNP
+43 EEEN
-50 QTPSTDND
+50 QQAPSTDND
-58 KDKDESQGQETE
+58 NDESQGQETE
-70 GGEEPNENPNKENKN
+70 GGEKPDGNKN
-85 DYSETAKKVGESL
+85 EDKNDLSDQLKEAGKSL
-98 GEKYNKMLEAK
+98 TQKYNELLEAK
-109 KNDNNK
+109 KNDNKK

-182 NGQGQI
+182 DGQGQI

-193 NFIRDG
+193 NFFRNG

-248 AGIST
+248 AGMST
-253 GEGSK
+253 DNGSK
-258 SAAPAKQTTDSS
+258 SAASAKPAKDSS
-270 AKGNNETTGNKPGAS
+270 AKVNNEKTGDEPAAS
-285 TDNPAAS
+285 TDNS
-292 KDNPAASKDN
+292 
-302 PAASSNN
+302 AASSNK
-309 PTASAAGAKPT
+309 TAASATGAKPT

-392 ISLVNNYGAISVSY
+392 ISLVNNYGVISVSY

-414 PTDVTCEPIEG
+414 PTDVTCDPIEG

-454 LHRIVFVS
+454 LTRIVFVS

>member
-1 MSDNENSNKKLMPEG
+1 MSDNENNNKDLKPG
-16 GSSPPTD
+16 GESSPPT
-23 QVQTTD
+23 
-29 APAVDSE
+29 
-36 TKDTSSA
+36 
-43 EEEEKNP
+43 EENP
-50 QTPSTDND
+50 QTPHTDNDND
-58 KDKDESQGQETE
+58 KDKSQSQETE
-70 GGEEPNENPNKENKN
+70 GGEEPDVNNKEDENPNKENKN
-85 DYSETAKKVGESL
+85 DLANKIGNSVGKVVEEGIDAWKTTSNT
-98 GEKYNKMLEAK
+98 GK
-109 KNDNNK
+109 DN
-115 DSLGDQMK
+115 SLGDQMK

-193 NFIRDG
+193 NFFRDG

-248 AGIST
+248 AGMST
-253 GEGSK
+253 DNSSK
-258 SAAPAKQTTDSS
+258 SAASAKATTNSS
-270 AKGNNETTGNKPGAS
+270 SKGNNEKTGDEPAAS
-285 TDNPAAS
+285 TDNSAVSSNKTAAS
-292 KDNPAASKDN
+292 ATGTKS
-302 PAASSNN
+302 
-309 PTASAAGAKPT
+309 T
-320 ISTTP
+320 IATTP

-392 ISLVNNYGAISVSY
+392 ISLVNNYGVISVSY

-414 PTDVTCEPIEG
+414 PTDVTCDPIEG

-441 FKAKGVYMVSAGE
+441 FKAKGVYMVSAGK
-454 LHRIVFVS
+454 LTRIVFVS

>member
-1 MSDNENSNKKLMPEG
+1 MPEG
-16 GSSPPTD
+16 GSSPPT
-23 QVQTTD
+23 
-29 APAVDSE
+29 
-36 TKDTSSA
+36 
-43 EEEEKNP
+43 EENS
-50 QTPSTDND
+50 QTPPTDND
-58 KDKDESQGQETE
+58 ENQSHES
-70 GGEEPNENPNKENKN
+70 NE
-85 DYSETAKKVGESL
+85 
-98 GEKYNKMLEAK
+98 GEKSEKNEDNKSDDSK
-109 KNDNNK
+109 KKEEKSTLDKTVDTTTSVIGALGDAHNAAQKNEK
-115 DSLGDQMK
+115 TPSLGDQMK

-193 NFIRDG
+193 NFFRDG

-248 AGIST
+248 TGMST
-253 GEGSK
+253 DNSSK
-258 SAAPAKQTTDSS
+258 SAASAKPAKDSS
-270 AKGNNETTGNKPGAS
+270 AKGNNEKTGDEPAAS
-285 TDNPAAS
+285 TDNS
-292 KDNPAASKDN
+292 
-302 PAASSNN
+302 AASSNE
-309 PTASAAGAKPT
+309 TATSAAGAKPT
-320 ISTTP
+320 IATTP

-392 ISLVNNYGAISVSY
+392 ISLVNNYGVISVSY

-414 PTDVTCEPIEG
+414 PTDVTCDPIEG

-454 LHRIVFVS
+454 LTRIVFVS

>member
-1 MSDNENSNKKLMPEG
+1 MKPG
-16 GSSPPTD
+16 GESSPPTEENL
-23 QVQTTD
+23 Q
-29 APAVDSE
+29 AP
-36 TKDTSSA
+36 
-43 EEEEKNP
+43 P
-50 QTPSTDND
+50 TDND
-58 KDKDESQGQETE
+58 KNQRHESNEGQKSEKSEDNKSDDSKKKEEKSTLDKVVDTTTSVIGALGDAHNAAQK
-70 GGEEPNENPNKENKN
+70 KEK
-85 DYSETAKKVGESL
+85 TP
-98 GEKYNKMLEAK
+98 
-109 KNDNNK
+109 
-115 DSLGDQMK
+115 SLGDQMK
-123 DLNEV
+123 DLSEV

-193 NFIRDG
+193 NFFRDG

-248 AGIST
+248 AGMST
-253 GEGSK
+253 DNGSK
-258 SAAPAKQTTDSS
+258 SAASAKPAKDSS
-270 AKGNNETTGNKPGAS
+270 SKGNNEKTGDEPAAS
-285 TDNPAAS
+285 TDNS
-292 KDNPAASKDN
+292 
-302 PAASSNN
+302 AASSNK
-309 PTASAAGAKPT
+309 TAASAAGAKPT

-344 YSVETTMDISITASE
+344 YSVESTMDISITASE

-392 ISLVNNYGAISVSY
+392 ISLVNNYGVISVSY
-406 RNGKGAYA
+406 RYGKGAYA

-441 FKAKGVYMVSAGE
+441 FKAKGVYMISAGE

>member
-1 MSDNENSNKKLMPEG
+1 MPEG

-23 QVQTTD
+23 QVSQTD
-29 APAVDSE
+29 APAVGSE
-36 TKDTSSA
+36 NNDTSSA
-43 EEEEKNP
+43 EKEEEKP
-50 QTPSTDND
+50 QAPSADND
-58 KDKDESQGQETE
+58 KDEGQGQETE
-70 GGEEPNENPNKENKN
+70 GGEKPDGNKKEDKN
-85 DYSETAKKVGESL
+85 DLSDQLKEAGKSL
-98 GEKYNKMLEAK
+98 TEKYNKLLEAK
-109 KNDNNK
+109 KNENNK

-128 QVDKAFVSDSI
+128 QVDKTFVSDSI

-193 NFIRDG
+193 NFFRDG

-253 GEGSK
+253 DNGSK
-258 SAAPAKQTTDSS
+258 SAASAKPAKDSS
-270 AKGNNETTGNKPGAS
+270 AKGNNEKTGDKPAAS
-285 TDNPAAS
+285 TDNSAVSSNKTAAS
-292 KDNPAASKDN
+292 ATGTKS
-302 PAASSNN
+302 
-309 PTASAAGAKPT
+309 T

-392 ISLVNNYGAISVSY
+392 ISLVNNYGVISVSY

-414 PTDVTCEPIEG
+414 PTDVTCDPIEG

-454 LHRIVFVS
+454 LTRIVFVS

>member
-1 MSDNENSNKKLMPEG
+1 MSDNENNNKDLKPG
-16 GSSPPTD
+16 GESSPPT
-23 QVQTTD
+23 
-29 APAVDSE
+29 
-36 TKDTSSA
+36 
-43 EEEEKNP
+43 EENP
-50 QTPSTDND
+50 QTPHTDNDND
-58 KDKDESQGQETE
+58 KDKSQSQETE
-70 GGEEPNENPNKENKN
+70 GGEEPDVNNKEDENPNKENNN
-85 DYSETAKKVGESL
+85 DLPDKIGNSVGKAFKEGMDAWKATSNT
-98 GEKYNKMLEAK
+98 G
-109 KNDNNK
+109 NDK
-115 DSLGDQMK
+115 SLGDQMK

-193 NFIRDG
+193 NFFRDG

-248 AGIST
+248 AGMST
-253 GEGSK
+253 DNSSK
-258 SAAPAKQTTDSS
+258 SAASAKATTNSS
-270 AKGNNETTGNKPGAS
+270 SKGNNEKTGDEPAAS
-285 TDNPAAS
+285 TDNSAVSSNKTAAS
-292 KDNPAASKDN
+292 ATGTKS
-302 PAASSNN
+302 
-309 PTASAAGAKPT
+309 T

-392 ISLVNNYGAISVSY
+392 ISLVNNYGTISVSY

-414 PTDVTCEPIEG
+414 PTDVTCDPIEG

-454 LHRIVFVS
+454 LTRIVFVS